1 MKKTILTGD
10 RPTGRLHIGHYCGA
24 LKNRVALQDEYNTF
38 VMIADVQALT
48 DNFNDP
54 EKVRKNVFEVALDN
68 LAVGIDPNKST
79 LFIQSLIPEI
89 AELTIFYSNL
99 VTIARLKR
107 NPTVKEEINQKKD
120 LFKDDVT
127 FGFLGYPISQTA
139 DITAF
144 QADLVPVGEDQLPMI
159 EQARE
164 IVRKF
169 NRIYGEVLKE
179 PKALVGDFPRVLG
192 VDGRKMSK
200 SLNNAIYLADS
211 DEEIKNKIKGAV
223 SDKIGG
229 ENLLKILEQFSNDPI
244 AVKKFKTQF
253 KDGSIRFSELK
264 PFLAEAIITKLKP
277 IKEKRAEYEKNP
289 KLVEQILME
298 GTERARLVAKETLRK
313 VKEKMF
319 LDYFEKNNSQQNT

>member
-139 DITAF
+139 DIKAF

-277 IKEKRAEYEKNP
+277 IKEKRAEYEKNS